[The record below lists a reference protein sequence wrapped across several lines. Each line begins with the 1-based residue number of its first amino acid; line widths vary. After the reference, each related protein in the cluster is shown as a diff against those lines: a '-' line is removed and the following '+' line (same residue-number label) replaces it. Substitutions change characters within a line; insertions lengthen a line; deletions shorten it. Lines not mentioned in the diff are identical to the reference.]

1 MFTNGATFL
10 NSIAVSWYLGKVGL
24 GEFSLC
30 LTAVLIALLLSDMG
44 LNTIVLRDYSGRNEP
59 ASPSL
64 RFLLG
69 IRTLAASAVTVV
81 IIAVGVSVFQES
93 APLVVAASLL
103 ILPRSISGVAESY
116 LKARIQR
123 RTVFAIALV
132 SSILQIL
139 LVWEV
144 AAGGNSLTMI
154 FFVLAALEYGKSLI
168 LLLILRPTLQSQNN
182 SVPIQQSGLRSVL
195 VQGLPFAIIALL
207 SLLGERADLF
217 FLAALRGA
225 AETGIY
231 AGAERFLMLGNLF
244 AFSFY
249 GSALPVFSSFR
260 GQADYRAVVR
270 KTLLFALVLSSGA
283 AFILGVGARLI
294 IATTFRFEESVLLLR
309 ILAAT
314 FPGIVINSILRIAL
328 FSVQRERPVA
338 TVFVVAIA
346 LNTILNLI
354 FIPRFGALAAAFI
367 AVGTEY
373 AIMFGHLRLYLS
385 FEHDKWP
392 SRNY

>member
-1 MFTNGATFL
+1 VFTNGAMFL
-10 NSIAVSWYLGKVGL
+10 NSIAVSWHLGKVGL

-30 LTAVLIALLLSDMG
+30 LTGVLMALLLSDMG
-44 LNTIVLRDYSGRNEP
+44 LNTIILRDHSDRNGP
-59 ASPSL
+59 TAPSL
-64 RFLLG
+64 RALLG
-69 IRTLAASAVTVV
+69 IRALASSAVTLV
-81 IIAVGVSVFQES
+81 IIAVGVVVFWES
-93 APLVVAASLL
+93 APLVVAASLV
-103 ILPRSISGVAESY
+103 ILPRSISGAAESY

-123 RTVFAIALV
+123 RTVFAVAIV

-154 FFVLAALEYGKSLI
+154 FFVLVALEYGKSLI
-168 LLLILRPTLQSQNN
+168 LLLILRPILHSQNN
-182 SVPIQQSGLRSVL
+182 SIPICHSGLRPLIS
-195 VQGLPFAIIALL
+195 QGLPFAIIALL
-207 SLLGERADLF
+207 SLLSERADLF

-231 AGAERFLMLGNLF
+231 AGAERFLLLGNLF

-249 GSALPVFSSFR
+249 GSALPVFASLR
-260 GQADYRAVVR
+260 GQADYRIVVR

-283 AFILGVGARLI
+283 AVILGVGAQWI

-328 FSVQRERPVA
+328 FSVQMERPVV
-338 TVFVVAIA
+338 TVFVGAFA

-354 FIPRFGALAAAFI
+354 FIPRFGTLAAAFI

-385 FEHDKWP
+385 IQHDKRL
-392 SRNY
+392 SHNC